1 MSPHAYNLMFEL
13 LEKDPKL
20 RPSAKLALWHPW
32 FKEDREAIDQAIE
45 INDHFILGSGFSKDN
60 SNLNQTVQLQRVLS
74 SKLIKASETLKEEKK
89 IAIENSGNTFVNK

>member
-1 MSPHAYNLMFEL
+1 MFEL

-45 INDHFILGSGFSKDN
+45 INDLFILGSGFSKDN
-60 SNLNQTVQLQRVLS
+60 QPEQLQRVQS
-74 SKLIKASETLKEEKK
+74 FGLIKVSETLKEEKK
-89 IAIENSGNTFVNK
+89 IAIDNSGNTFVNR

>member
-45 INDHFILGSGFSKDN
+45 INDLFILGSGFSKDN
-60 SNLNQTVQLQRVLS
+60 FNLNQPAQLQRVQS
-74 SKLIKASETLKEEKK
+74 FGLIKVSETLKEEKK
-89 IAIENSGNTFVNK
+89 IAIDNSGNTFVNR